1 MPFGQIV
8 LAVYTA
14 KKMKN
19 TNTLSS
25 QDLYFKTWSK
35 SRRDVKL
42 KTKVYENGGSLAVWN
57 ETFEI
62 DCDDV
67 ASDIIFVEIL
77 AQNLVMDSVIG

>member
-19 TNTLSS
+19 ANTLSS